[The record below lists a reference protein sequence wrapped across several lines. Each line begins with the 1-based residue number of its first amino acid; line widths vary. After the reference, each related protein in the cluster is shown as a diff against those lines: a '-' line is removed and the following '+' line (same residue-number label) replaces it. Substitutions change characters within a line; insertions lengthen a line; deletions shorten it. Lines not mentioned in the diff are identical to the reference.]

1 MNKKHIAAV
10 IAAISFASVS
20 MTANAGWS
28 IKSLGTLGGSYS
40 SASDIN
46 NLGQIVGT
54 SNLPDKTARAFMT
67 GPNGAGMTALGTLD
81 GNYSSATG
89 INESGQVVGY
99 SYADSSRLFMH
110 PFITGP
116 NGIGITDLGATNQ
129 MMIDYPGP
137 NGPFFYEFSVAN
149 GINESGQVVGQDGV
163 GYPSGRSDA
172 FMTGPNG
179 AGMVKL
185 SYPEESITVR
195 FPDTSEI
202 EMPSSSFYSGAT
214 AINDNGQVVGYLT
227 DPFLFNTHL
236 FITGPNGHGM
246 TFIDGLGDSY
256 SSVDSINNRGEV
268 VGSFSLGGI
277 EYHAFMTGPN
287 GVGITDLG
295 TLGGI
300 HSSAS
305 DINESK
311 QVIGSSQ
318 TSDGSFHAFLYGDGK
333 MTDLSILPEVLNAG
347 WTDLRANAIN
357 DLGQIVGSGKL
368 NGFTQA
374 FLLAPVSAV
383 PEPQTYAMLL
393 VGLGLIGFLGR
404 RRAGK

>member
-1 MNKKHIAAV
+1 
-10 IAAISFASVS
+10 
-20 MTANAGWS
+20 
-28 IKSLGTLGGSYS
+28 
-40 SASDIN
+40 
-46 NLGQIVGT
+46 
-54 SNLPDKTARAFMT
+54 
-67 GPNGAGMTALGTLD
+67 
-81 GNYSSATG
+81 
-89 INESGQVVGY
+89 
-99 SYADSSRLFMH
+99 
-110 PFITGP
+110 
-116 NGIGITDLGATNQ
+116 
-129 MMIDYPGP
+129 
-137 NGPFFYEFSVAN
+137 
-149 GINESGQVVGQDGV
+149 
-163 GYPSGRSDA
+163 
-172 FMTGPNG
+172 
-179 AGMVKL
+179 
-185 SYPEESITVR
+185 
-195 FPDTSEI
+195 
-202 EMPSSSFYSGAT
+202 
-214 AINDNGQVVGYLT
+214 
-227 DPFLFNTHL
+227 
-236 FITGPNGHGM
+236 M